1 MPNTDCLTYLKA
13 ILSKDIEAM
22 RYQSEKKRGDKPPL
36 VITISRDCGAGGE
49 LIGQEL
55 SRYLGI
61 PVYDREIMRLIAE
74 QSKISEF
81 HVEPH
86 DEQVTSGLTSF
97 IFSTL
102 TGTNS
107 NAALYRRYLYE
118 VITDLS
124 QQDCILIG
132 RGAHLIL
139 ADQHVFRLR
148 IIASPD
154 ICAERI
160 ADENDI
166 DLATAAKRVQ
176 DTNTKRHRS
185 IRALFSDIDKTCS
198 LDNAQ
203 NFDLVINTDR
213 IPPEDTVPIILI
225 GLRQAGFNIYE
236 DHHKPGT

>member
-1 MPNTDCLTYLKA
+1 MPNNDCLTYLKA

-22 RYQSEKKRGDKPPL
+22 RYQSEKKRADKPPL

-49 LIGQEL
+49 LIGAEL

-61 PVYDREIMRLIAE
+61 PVYDQEIMRLIAE
-74 QSKISEF
+74 RSKTSEF

-86 DEQVTSGLTSF
+86 DEQVTSGWTSF

-118 VITDLS
+118 VVTDLS

-139 ADQHVFRLR
+139 GSQPVFRLR

-154 ICAERI
+154 TCAERI
-160 ADENDI
+160 ADEAEI
-166 DLATAAKRVQ
+166 DLGTAAKRVKE
-176 DTNTKRHRS
+176 TNSKRHQS
-185 IRALFSDIDKTCS
+185 IQALFSDIDKKCS
-198 LDNAQ
+198 LDNAH
-203 NFDLVINTDR
+203 NFDLVINTDH
-213 IPPEDTVPIILI
+213 IPPEEAAPLILI